1 VITRIAKLA
10 KECQDCVRLF
20 NSGNVWQFRRF
31 WQSDVTFGHC
41 KPCGIAIPSAYMPKD
56 FVCAVCDLPER
67 KCQCERYCVLCQ
79 SLHEVRLCEDG
90 QYYCQPCRE
99 ACDLEAQYQAKE

>member
-1 VITRIAKLA
+1 MV
-10 KECQDCVRLF
+10 
-20 NSGNVWQFRRF
+20 
-31 WQSDVTFGHC
+31 HC
-41 KPCGIAIPSAYMPKD
+41 KPRGIAVLSAHMPKD